1 MTEFAISLGVDKIKF
16 SNPERSVNH
25 ELGYY
30 GKRLFCADRKRCKV
44 QFFICS
50 CCYLVDVCFKINVT
64 FYNNK
69 DAYSNI
75 LPNFA
80 PNYLYLLTS

>member
-1 MTEFAISLGVDKIKF
+1 M
-16 SNPERSVNH
+16 
-25 ELGYY
+25 
-30 GKRLFCADRKRCKV
+30 
-44 QFFICS
+44 FF
-50 CCYLVDVCFKINVT
+50 LLNVT

>member
-1 MTEFAISLGVDKIKF
+1 MCIVSTVMAGAMFFYALTHARFACHVFRQIQNCILLSFAVVLVRSL
-16 SNPERSVNH
+16 
-25 ELGYY
+25 
-30 GKRLFCADRKRCKV
+30 C
-44 QFFICS
+44 
-50 CCYLVDVCFKINVT
+50 INVT

>member
-1 MTEFAISLGVDKIKF
+1 M
-16 SNPERSVNH
+16 
-25 ELGYY
+25 
-30 GKRLFCADRKRCKV
+30 RLPTFYE
-44 QFFICS
+44 QNLIPNWG
-50 CCYLVDVCFKINVT
+50 INVT

>member
-1 MTEFAISLGVDKIKF
+1 MCIVSAVMAGAMFFYALTHARFACHVFRQIQNCNALVFYRNLPFAVIHVRSL
-16 SNPERSVNH
+16 
-25 ELGYY
+25 
-30 GKRLFCADRKRCKV
+30 C
-44 QFFICS
+44 
-50 CCYLVDVCFKINVT
+50 INVT

>member
-30 GKRLFCADRKRCKV
+30 GKHIEPYYEKLNYISELQVKYKG
-44 QFFICS
+44 
-50 CCYLVDVCFKINVT
+50 KIAILNVT
-64 FYNNK
+64 NP
-69 DAYSNI
+69 I
-75 LPNFA
+75 EGCFA
-80 PNYLYLLTS
+80 IGLKE